1 MLDLYFTSVEMF
13 LIIILENSIFM
24 FFVVV
29 VDAVFGLPTTPF
41 ETQAANVQGVMTI
54 YH

>member
-1 MLDLYFTSVEMF
+1 
-13 LIIILENSIFM
+13 M

-54 YH
+54 YHWNAPGRKTVKSVRNT